1 MNKTKKL
8 VFTALIAAAYAVT
21 TLVIAP
27 FSFGAVQ
34 LRISEALTILPVF
47 TPCAIW
53 GLSLGCLI
61 ANIFSPFGI
70 IDMVFGTLATLI
82 AAFLSYKVRNI
93 KFKGFP
99 ILAPIFPIIS
109 NALIIGAV
117 TAFMAELNFSGFLI
131 NAGLIALSEA
141 VSCYLLGIPFYFAF
155 KALLKKSNTDIL

>member
-8 VFTALIAAAYAVT
+8 VFTALIAAAYAVL

-47 TPCAIW
+47 TPYAIP
-53 GLSLGCLI
+53 GLALGCLI
-61 ANIFSPFGI
+61 ANIFSPFGL
-70 IDMVFGTLATLI
+70 IDMVFGTIATII

-99 ILAPIFPIIS
+99 ILAPLFPIIS
-109 NALIIGAV
+109 NGIIIGAV
-117 TAFMAELNFSGFLI
+117 TAFMANLNFSGFLI
-131 NAGLIALSEA
+131 NAGLIALGEG

-155 KALLKKSNTDIL
+155 KALIKKSKINIF

>member
-34 LRISEALTILPVF
+34 LRISEALTMLAVF
-47 TPCAIW
+47 TPYAIP
-53 GLSLGCLI
+53 GLTLGCLI

-99 ILAPIFPIIS
+99 VLAPMFPIVS
-109 NALIIGAV
+109 NGIIIGAV
-117 TAFMAELNFSGFLI
+117 TAVMAELNFSGFLI

-141 VSCYLLGIPFYFAF
+141 VSCYILGIPFYFAF
-155 KALLKKSNTDIL
+155 KALIKKSNLNIF

>member
-141 VSCYLLGIPFYFAF
+141 VSCYIFGVPFYFAF
-155 KALLKKSNTDIL
+155 NALLKKSNTDIL

>member
-141 VSCYLLGIPFYFAF
+141 VSCYLLGVPFYFAF

>member
-27 FSFGAVQ
+27 LSFGAVQ
-34 LRISEALTILPVF
+34 LRFSEALTILPIF
-47 TPCAIW
+47 TPYAIF

-70 IDMVFGTLATLI
+70 IDMVFGTIATLI

-99 ILAPIFPIIS
+99 ILAPIFPIVS
-109 NALIIGAV
+109 NAIIIGAV

-131 NAGLIALSEA
+131 NAGLIALSEG
-141 VSCYLLGIPFYFAF
+141 VSCYLLGVPFFFAF
-155 KALLKKSNTDIL
+155 KALVKKSNIDIL

>member
-8 VFTALIAAAYAVT
+8 VFTALIAAAYAVV

-61 ANIFSPFGI
+61 TNIFSPFGI

-99 ILAPIFPIIS
+99 ILAPVFPIIS
-109 NALIIGAV
+109 NAIIIGAV

-131 NAGLIALSEA
+131 NAGLIALSEG

-155 KALLKKSNTDIL
+155 KAILKKSNTDIL

>member
-8 VFTALIAAAYAVT
+8 VFTALIAAAYAVL

-117 TAFMAELNFSGFLI
+117 TAFMAELNFNGFLI
-131 NAGLIALSEA
+131 NAGLIALGEA
-141 VSCYLLGIPFYFAF
+141 VSCYLLGVPFYFAF

>member
-141 VSCYLLGIPFYFAF
+141 ASCYLLGIPFYFAF

>member
-53 GLSLGCLI
+53 GLSFGCLI

-117 TAFMAELNFSGFLI
+117 TAFMAELNFNGFLI